1 MSTLAAGMTAVIMV
15 AAAVAEAAADP
26 GADAAE
32 IADLD
37 AADRGGRR
45 SAVGRKVKGES
56 VCSPFFTR
64 GRRLIFQLKSLA
76 AVD

>member
-1 MSTLAAGMTAVIMV
+1 MSALAAGMTAVIMV

-32 IADLD
+32 IAAVD
-37 AADRGGRR
+37 AASGGRR

-64 GRRLIFQLKSLA
+64 GRRLIFQLKSLS